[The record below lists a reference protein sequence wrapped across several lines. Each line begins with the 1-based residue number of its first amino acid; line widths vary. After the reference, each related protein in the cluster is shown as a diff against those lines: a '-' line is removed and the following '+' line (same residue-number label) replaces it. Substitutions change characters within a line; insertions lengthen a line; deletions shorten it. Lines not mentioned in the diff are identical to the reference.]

1 MVHADQIAVTLRGP
15 EAGQDQSEA
24 EAEAT
29 SPTKLTIP
37 FADSLKWATR
47 GEAPILRSQSMN
59 KKTAKASSRLKTGVF
74 FFDIAGKTEHIM
86 ACGDESHGDCR
97 TDQSRRSS
105 DQSSPSRRN

>member
-47 GEAPILRSQSMN
+47 
-59 KKTAKASSRLKTGVF
+59 
-74 FFDIAGKTEHIM
+74 AGKRPL
-86 ACGDESHGDCR
+86 ESVYEQKNG
-97 TDQSRRSS
+97 
-105 DQSSPSRRN
+105 